1 MEFCTLASGSGGN
14 STLVSFGGAHVLI
27 DAGISMRRIV
37 HSLQELGLEPSE
49 LSAVLITHEHSD
61 HISGLATMNKYYHI
75 PVYAPKKA
83 AYALLELIPGLDG
96 VLNAFEADCDF
107 EIRDMQI
114 HSFRT
119 PHDTPESVGYKI
131 TGASRSVA
139 VATDLGF
146 VPDAVFSSLSGVDAV
161 VLEANH
167 DIDMLKCGPYPAF
180 LKKRILGDRGHLS
193 NEVSGYLARRLIEG
207 GTRQIVL
214 AHLSKENNLPHLAYS
229 TVDNLIRSS
238 GSVQASDFSLTVAPR
253 DNAGRIYTV

>member
-1 MEFCTLASGSGGN
+1 
-14 STLVSFGGAHVLI
+14 
-27 DAGISMRRIV
+27 MRRIT
-37 HSLQELGLEPSE
+37 HSLRELSLEPSE

-61 HISGLATMNKYYHI
+61 HINGLSTLNKYYNI
-75 PVYAPKKA
+75 PVYASKKA
-83 AYALLELIPGLDG
+83 AAALCELIPSLEG
-96 VLNAFEADCDF
+96 VMRAFEADCDF
-107 EIRDMQI
+107 EIGDMRI

-119 PHDTPESVGYKI
+119 PHDTPESVGYKVI
-131 TGASRSVA
+131 GDNRSVA

-146 VPDAVFSSLSGVDAV
+146 VPDSVFNSLLGADAV

-167 DIDMLKCGPYPAF
+167 DLEMLKQGPYPAF

-238 GSVQASDFSLTVAPR
+238 TTVKSSDFTLTVAPR
-253 DNAGRIYTV
+253 DIAGRRYNI